1 MALVDDIRNE
11 IAELIDSAEEIRGHA
26 ETYARQSATEA
37 EIAEEHRNKAGAVIQ
52 RMEELLKALRGL
64 NFGTASVEKVS
75 ALIESTELA
84 LDQAD
89 EALDELG
96 L

>member
-11 IAELIDSAEEIRGHA
+11 LAELIDSAEEIRVQA
-26 ETYARQSATEA
+26 ENHGRRPEVTEDG
-37 EIAEEHRNKAGAVIQ
+37 RGRSGAVIQ
-52 RMEELLKALRGL
+52 RMDELLAALRGVDL
-64 NFGTASVEKVS
+64 ATASVEQVS
-75 ALIESTELA
+75 ALIERTELA